1 MAGDHYRRMGR
12 SRICLIAFALAVAS
26 LFTTAADA
34 GESRQTEDL
43 RRTAAL
49 TQPMGAPPALLS
61 KVQREVMDVARYVPD
76 PPGHSVWRA
85 STEGD
90 CKDLALEMARRL
102 QAAGV
107 PHGAMRILV
116 TWKPSYRQWHAA
128 LLIRI
133 DGGAWL
139 LDSLLRSP
147 VPWDGKGVEFQVG
160 PQGRRVVAIN
170 GIAVT
175 PTPWRR

>member
-1 MAGDHYRRMGR
+1 M
-12 SRICLIAFALAVAS
+12 IAFALAVAS
-26 LFTTAADA
+26 AFTTVAGA
-34 GESRQTEDL
+34 GEPARQTEGL

-49 TQPMGAPPALLS
+49 AQPAGTPPALLA
-61 KVQREVMDVARYVPD
+61 KVQRDVMDVARYVPD
-76 PPGHSVWRA
+76 PPGHSIWRA

-107 PHGAMRILV
+107 SHRAMRILV

-128 LLIRI
+128 LLVRT

-139 LDSLLRSP
+139 LDSLLRTP